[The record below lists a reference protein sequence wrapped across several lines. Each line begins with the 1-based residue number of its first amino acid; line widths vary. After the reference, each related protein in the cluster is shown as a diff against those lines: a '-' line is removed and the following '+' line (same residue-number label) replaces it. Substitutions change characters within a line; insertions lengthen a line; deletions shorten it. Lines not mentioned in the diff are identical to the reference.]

1 MTSQELLRYCWGLSI
16 CPHCD
21 GTPSDLRCKSCW
33 GRGFASLASFAK
45 RDLGRSPR
53 SIARMLSQK
62 KPVSPLIIARCHAII
77 EERQRLMSYTASL
90 KTHADNPEPPLLAR
104 PNADRLLQCDDTSE
118 PDDHPKDA
126 STERS

>member
-1 MTSQELLRYCWGLSI
+1 MTPAEILRYTWSLSI
-16 CPHCD
+16 CPYCS
-21 GTPSDLRCKSCW
+21 GTPSDRRCKFCHD
-33 GRGFASLASFAK
+33 RGHASIASFAK

-90 KTHADNPEPPLLAR
+90 KTHADNPEPPLLAC
-104 PNADRLLQCDDTSE
+104 PNDTQ
-118 PDDHPKDA
+118 
-126 STERS
+126 STL